1 MDIAVRPATDSDT
14 DACGR
19 ICYEGFRAVNE
30 SHNFPPIFPSVEA
43 ARQRVSGF
51 IQHPS
56 VFGLVAEG
64 DHRIVGFC
72 FLSERDPMRAIGPI
86 VTDPAIQG
94 RGVGRRLMEAVLERS
109 RGTRGVRLIQDTFNV
124 KSLSLYAALGFDAR
138 DILVVLSG
146 VPRNAAPSGWEI
158 RTLSASDIAGC
169 EGLHASVHG
178 YTRTNELRD
187 ALETGAPIVA
197 LRDGRV
203 RAYMVAPTNWLANHG
218 VAATEEDMQALLLG
232 ASQLV
237 RG

>member
-1 MDIAVRPATDSDT
+1 MDIAVRPATASDT

-30 SHNFPPIFPSVEA
+30 RHNFPPIFPSVEA

-64 DHRIVGFC
+64 DHQVVGFC

-109 RGTRGVRLIQDTFNV
+109 RGTRGVRLLQDTFNV
-124 KSLSLYAALGFDAR
+124 KSLSLYATLGFDAR
-138 DILVVLSG
+138 DNLVVLSG
-146 VPRNAAPSGWEI
+146 VPRNVAPSGWEI

-169 EGLHASVHG
+169 EGLHARVHG
-178 YTRTNELRD
+178 
-187 ALETGAPIVA
+187 
-197 LRDGRV
+197 
-203 RAYMVAPTNWLANHG
+203 
-218 VAATEEDMQALLLG
+218 
-232 ASQLV
+232 
-237 RG
+237 